1 MKTAD
6 ATKTLKVWS
15 KKHRLTLAVAGLSAI
30 YCVVIYAIPPLVCC
44 FAWQRLLGAI
54 GYLIQGV
61 LLFLYPL
68 LPELHLSPL
77 LSKVFFS
84 MLAILWGMGASLLTE
99 YLWSLGRVARVVVI
113 VAVTLNVCAGLFVI
127 FWADVIVGPAY
138 AKCEHLYSNTRGV
151 RIVAYPE
158 YGALP
163 GGHFFF
169 FSTSDGGQTWK
180 QFEYFRHDDPFEP
193 QCENIEFV
201 DDKILLKW
209 SSYSRINF
217 VSLDEGKT
225 WQRGISAG
233 FGR

>member
-15 KKHRLTLAVAGLSAI
+15 KKHRLTLAVVGLSAI

-61 LLFLYPL
+61 LPFLYFL

-77 LSKVFFS
+77 LSKVFYS
-84 MLAILWGMGASLLTE
+84 ILAILWGMGISLLVE
-99 YLWSLGRVARVVVI
+99 YLWSLGRVARAVVI
-113 VAVTLNVCAGLFVI
+113 VAVTLNVCVGLFVI
-127 FWADVIVGPAY
+127 FSTDVIVGPVY
-138 AKCEHLYSNTRGV
+138 AKCEYFFSDASGV

-158 YGALP
+158 YGLLP

-169 FSTSDGGQTWK
+169 FSTLNGGKSWK
-180 QFEYFRHDDPFEP
+180 QFEYFRHDDPLEP

-201 DDKILLKW
+201 EHTILWKW
-209 SSYSRINF
+209 SPYSEFNF
-217 VSLDEGKT
+217 ASLDKGET
-225 WQRGISAG
+225 WQQGISV
-233 FGR
+233 FTDR